1 MGLSDRRLESNK
13 GQPEQTM
20 GEAILAAVAER
31 EDTDV
36 CELQT
41 PLYESIDPDALD
53 TLFRNSTGQVTF
65 EYLDYLV
72 TVDSD
77 RNVALS
83 EQNGFGQRTVSGA
96 VDTDD

>member
-1 MGLSDRRLESNK
+1 MGLSDRRLESDK
-13 GQPEQTM
+13 GQSEQTM
-20 GEAILAAVAER
+20 SEAILSAVAER
-31 EDTDV
+31 EDIEV
-36 CELQT
+36 CKLQT
-41 PLYESIDPDALD
+41 PLFESIDPDALD
-53 TLFRNSTGQVTF
+53 TLFRNSGGQVTF

-83 EQNGFGQRTVSGA
+83 EQHGFGQRPVSRA